1 MIAFSLKEQQKSDLL
16 QEIVKLHLKK
26 DVKPQ
31 DRIPLCF
38 LIEKSYGLKR
48 GIHVNSLK
56 GEEKLKSFFAD
67 LFSFYLIYKSYCES
81 AW

>member
-38 LIEKSYGLKR
+38 LIEKSYGLK
-48 GIHVNSLK
+48 
-56 GEEKLKSFFAD
+56 GEFM
-67 LFSFYLIYKSYCES
+67 LIV
-81 AW
+81 